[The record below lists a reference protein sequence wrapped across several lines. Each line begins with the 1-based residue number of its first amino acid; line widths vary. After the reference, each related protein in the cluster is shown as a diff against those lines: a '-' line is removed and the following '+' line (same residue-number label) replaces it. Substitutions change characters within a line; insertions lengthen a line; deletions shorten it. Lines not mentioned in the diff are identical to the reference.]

1 MGLSSKVSSFD
12 EMLKRIVKESIEGA
26 LSQPSHSEEDKQADL
41 ARRLQSVGKSHS
53 REVLMDEEEDETPAK
68 KDKDPEGEKEDSKE
82 KFVGLDI
89 PAEIKFQ
96 DIRKMIDQLR
106 SGKSLKDA
114 DTKMQLVDYYDGLD
128 EPDRI
133 ALYKFLG
140 AISAILTKDVE
151 GSEIQAPDQGKGKV
165 DVRSKTKV
173 KAPDPNK
180 KKIAKRSK
188 QQKADQQKKKEKTQT
203 SSPEKEF
210 DAPIKVGESQDKNDV
225 IVEMSRLVI

>member
-1 MGLSSKVSSFD
+1 MGFSSKLNNFD
-12 EMLKRIVKESIEGA
+12 DLLKRIVKESIEGA
-26 LSQPSHSEEDKQADL
+26 MSDPRRPEEERQADL
-41 ARRLQSVGKSHS
+41 ARRLQSVDRPKS
-53 REVLMDEEEDETPAK
+53 REVLMDEEEAESPPKKEKAPEAEE
-68 KDKDPEGEKEDSKE
+68 KDKEE

-114 DTKMQLVDYYDGLD
+114 DTKLQLVDYYDDLD

-133 ALYKFLG
+133 ALYKFLA
-140 AISAILTKDVE
+140 AISAILTKEVD
-151 GSEIQAPDQGKGKV
+151 GSEVQQPDQGKGKV
-165 DVRSKTKV
+165 DVKTKSKV

-180 KKIAKRSK
+180 KKIARTSM
-188 QQKADQQKKKEKTQT
+188 QKKKKEKSQS